1 MIYNITC
8 NTDDNYIQH
17 CMAMLC
23 SLFENNKGKH
33 FCVYIL
39 TSSLSSEN
47 IESLNL
53 LFDKYKQEM
62 FFPRINE
69 ALLDGVQFRKN
80 RPLSKAAYYR
90 LLLSSVL
97 DVDKVLYL
105 DCDMV
110 ILGDINE
117 LYNIDLTNY
126 SLAACIDPMPFNNE
140 HRMQLNLSVGT
151 KTFCSGIMLLNLQYW
166 RQNNSEF
173 LLLSFAK
180 KKREPVYLHDQD
192 VLNYV
197 FQNTW
202 FVLPPKWN
210 RTPMARGIYDVRY
223 KYYDYYENYNKPM
236 VYHYCSGVKP
246 WENVFSLKRK
256 YYVKYLYMSGY
267 DKIKFNKVNI
277 RKRLNVYYSCCIVYY
292 LNNISPYMPKLIE
305 LLFIDIVRILRFII
319 VLLTYVFKPRNIK
332 STKLYFYK

>member
-23 SLFENNKGKH
+23 SLFENNKDKH
-33 FCVYIL
+33 FHVYIL

-47 IESLNL
+47 IDSIKL

-62 FFPRINE
+62 FFPIINE

-97 DVDKVLYL
+97 NVDKVLYL
-105 DCDMV
+105 DCDMI
-110 ILGDINE
+110 ILGDISE

-126 SLAACIDPMPFNNE
+126 SLAACLDPMPFNNE
-140 HRMQLNLSVGT
+140 HRMQLNLSVGS

-166 RQNNSEF
+166 RQNNSES

-192 VLNYV
+192 VLNFV
-197 FQNTW
+197 FNNSW
-202 FVLPPKWN
+202 FILPPKWN
-210 RTPMARGIYDVRY
+210 RTPMAKGIYDVRY
-223 KYYDYYENYNKPM
+223 KYYDYYDNYNNPM
-236 VYHYCSGVKP
+236 VYHYCSDVKP

-256 YYVKYLYMSGY
+256 YYIKYLYMSGF
-267 DKIKFNKVNI
+267 DKIKFKKVNTK
-277 RKRLNVYYSCCIVYY
+277 KRFKVLYLCCTVYY
-292 LNNISPYMPKLIE
+292 LNNIVPYMPK
-305 LLFIDIVRILRFII
+305 II
-319 VLLTYVFKPRNIK
+319 VLFLNDMIRIFRLLYMLLTCVFQPHNIK
-332 STKLYFYK
+332 SAKSYFFK

>member
-1 MIYNITC
+1 MVYNITC

-23 SLFENNKGKH
+23 SLFENNKDKH
-33 FCVYIL
+33 FHVYIL

-47 IESLNL
+47 IESLDL

-62 FFPRINE
+62 FFPKINE

-97 DVDKVLYL
+97 NIDKVLYL
-105 DCDMV
+105 DCDMI

-117 LYNIDLTNY
+117 LYNVDLTNY

-140 HRMQLNLSVGT
+140 HRMQLNLSVGA

-166 RQNNSEF
+166 RENASESK
-173 LLLSFAK
+173 LVSFAK
-180 KKREPVYLHDQD
+180 KKRIPVYLHDQD
-192 VLNYV
+192 VLNHV

-210 RTPMARGIYDVRY
+210 RTPMARGIYDVKY

-236 VYHYCSGVKP
+236 VYHYCSGIKP
-246 WENVFSLKRK
+246 WENVFSLKRQF
-256 YYVKYLYMSGY
+256 YVKYLYMSGY
-267 DKIKFNKVNI
+267 NKIKFTKVSVK
-277 RKRLNVYYSCCIVYY
+277 KRLYVYSQCCIVYY

-305 LLFIDIVRILRFII
+305 LLFNDIIRILRFIFL
-319 VLLTYVFKPRNIK
+319 LLTCVFKPQNIK
-332 STKLYFYK
+332 SAKLYFYK